1 MTDLTRAL
9 TDIHSIRRQ
18 LADSTEFRGYGPIT
32 LAATS
37 LLALAAATIQDLW
50 LPDAPTHRLPYL
62 ILWVATAILSAALIA
77 TEMFAR
83 TRRIHSGL
91 ADHML
96 HTAVQQFLPAAAS
109 GALLT
114 LAIPRFAPATIWI
127 LPGLWQIVFALGIF
141 ASTRFL
147 PRAIAYAGA
156 WYLLTGLTLIAL
168 ADTRALSPWAMGI
181 PYATGQLLIAAIL
194 FFHARREPHGA

>member
-1 MTDLTRAL
+1 
-9 TDIHSIRRQ
+9 
-18 LADSTEFRGYGPIT
+18 
-32 LAATS
+32 
-37 LLALAAATIQDLW
+37 
-50 LPDAPTHRLPYL
+50 
-62 ILWVATAILSAALIA
+62 
-77 TEMFAR
+77 MFAR

-96 HTAVQQFLPAAAS
+96 HTAVQQFLPAAAT

-114 LAIPRFAPATIWI
+114 LAIPRFAPSTIWI
-127 LPGLWQIVFALGIF
+127 LPALWQIVFALGIF

-168 ADTRALSPWAMGI
+168 ADNRALSPWAMGI

-194 FFHARREPHGA
+194 FVHAKREPHGA